1 MSADSPSPA
10 FTPAPA
16 DRTRPELRGTFGMA
30 ASTHWLATATA
41 QSVLERGGT
50 AVDAAVAAAFVLHVV
65 EPHLNGPGGDLTALV
80 APAGEHP
87 FVLAGQGAAPAAAT
101 IEHYRSLGLDE
112 IPGAGPLA
120 AAVPGSVVAWLHLLE
135 TRGTWELADV
145 LAPALGYARDGHPVH
160 ENVVRTIRAV
170 APLFEEHWP
179 TSAAQWMPGGQVP
192 EPGDMITNEPWAAVL
207 ARLMGAGEAPSSGAG
222 SSRESRV
229 RAAIDW
235 WNREVGAAVEE
246 FVREPVQHSLGGALP
261 GVLTAADLAAYA
273 PAEEEPVALSF
284 RGVDVVKAGPWS
296 QGPVLLQALAI
307 LEARA
312 ATSPHGD
319 AVLDPSTA
327 LGVHTI
333 TEALKLALADRDAWY
348 GDPAHAEV
356 PLAELLSASYA
367 AERAAAISEN
377 ASREVRPG
385 RPGGRSPWMPPVRSA
400 GETAAD
406 PLPGSGEPTLDRAG
420 RQRGDTCHLDVV
432 DRHGTMI
439 SVTSSGGWLQ
449 SSPTIPGLGFC
460 LGTRLQMAWLDEDAP
475 SRLAPGIRPRSTLS
489 PTMLVRDGRVIEALG
504 TPGGDQQDQWQLL
517 YLLRRLVGGYEPQ
530 QAIDAPMFHTDAMVS
545 SFEPRTVQPAS
556 LTVESRLGDSVIE
569 ELRARGHEVTVMGPW
584 SLGRLSC
591 VGVDPERG
599 CFYAAANSRGAQ
611 GYAAGR

>member
-1 MSADSPSPA
+1 MNDFTSP
-10 FTPAPA
+10 PA

-65 EPHLNGPGGDLTALV
+65 EPHLNGPGGDLTAIV

-101 IEHYRSLGLDE
+101 IEHYRGLGLDE

-120 AAVPGSVVAWLHLLE
+120 AAVPGSVVAWLHLLA

-145 LAPALGYARDGHPVH
+145 LAPALGHARDGHPVH

-170 APLFEEHWP
+170 APLFEQHWP
-179 TSAAQWMPGGQVP
+179 TSAAQWMPSGRVP
-192 EPGDMITNEPWAAVL
+192 EPGEMITNEPWARVL
-207 ARLMGAGEAPSSGAG
+207 ARLLAAGESTG
-222 SSRESRV
+222 SRESRV
-229 RAAIDW
+229 RAAIALW
-235 WNREVGAAVEE
+235 TEVVGGTVEQ
-246 FVREPVQHSLGGALP
+246 FVQAPVQHSIGGELP
-261 GVLTAADLAAYA
+261 GVLTAADLSAYS
-273 PAEEEPVALSF
+273 PAEEAPATLSF
-284 RGVDVVKAGPWS
+284 RGVDVLKAGLWT
-296 QGPVLLQALAI
+296 QGPALLQALAI
-307 LEARA
+307 LDA
-312 ATSPHGD
+312 AAAEHGD
-319 AVLDPSTA
+319 AMLDPSTA

-333 TEALKLALADRDAWY
+333 TEALTLALADRDAWFA
-348 GDPAHAEV
+348 DPAAIDD
-356 PLAELLSASYA
+356 PDALLTDLLAPAYA
-367 AERAAAISEN
+367 AERAALIGET

-385 RPGGRSPWMPPVRSA
+385 RPGGREPWMPPVRLAGSA
-400 GETAAD
+400 AA

-432 DRHGTMI
+432 DRHGTLI
-439 SVTSSGGWLQ
+439 SATPSGGWLQ
-449 SSPTIPGLGFC
+449 SSPTIPALGFC
-460 LGTRLQMAWLDEDAP
+460 LGTRLQMMWLDPASP
-475 SRLAPGIRPRSTLS
+475 SALAPGIRPRSTLS
-489 PTMLVRDGRVIEALG
+489 PTMLVRDGRVVEALG

-517 YLLRRLVGGYEPQ
+517 YLLRRIVGGYEPQ
-530 QAIDAPMFHTDAMVS
+530 QAIDAPMFHTDAMVA

-556 LTVESRLGDSVIE
+556 LTVESRLGDSVID

-591 VGVDPERG
+591 VGVERDRG
-599 CFYAAANSRGAQ
+599 WMFAAANSRGNQ

>member
-1 MSADSPSPA
+1 MPT
-10 FTPAPA
+10 FTPASP

-65 EPHLNGPGGDLTALV
+65 EPHLNGPGGDLTAIV
-80 APAGEHP
+80 ASAGEHP

-101 IEHYRSLGLDE
+101 MEHYQSLGLDE

-120 AAVPGSVVAWLHLLE
+120 AAVPGSVVAWLHLLA
-135 TRGTWELADV
+135 TRGTWEVRDV
-145 LAPALGYARDGHPVH
+145 LSPALGYARDGHPVH
-160 ENVVRTIRAV
+160 ANVVRTIRAV

-179 TSAAQWMPGGQVP
+179 TSAAQWMPEGRLP
-192 EPGDMITNEPWAAVL
+192 EPGDLITNEPWAAVL
-207 ARLMGAGEAPSSGAG
+207 ARLMGAGESAG
-222 SSRESRV
+222 SRESRV
-229 RAAIDW
+229 LAAIAW

-246 FVREPVQHSLGGALP
+246 FVRTPVQHSLGGALP
-261 GVLTAADLAAYA
+261 GVITAADVAAYF
-273 PAEEEPVALSF
+273 PAEESPVSLTF
-284 RGVDVVKAGPWS
+284 RGVDVVKAGPWT
-296 QGPVLLQALAI
+296 QGPVLLQTLAI
-307 LEARA
+307 LEAA
-312 ATSPHGD
+312 ASASPEGD

-333 TEALKLALADRDAWY
+333 VEALKLALADRDAWY
-348 GDPAHAEV
+348 GDPAQTDV
-356 PLAELLSASYA
+356 PLTELLSASYG
-367 AERAAAISEN
+367 AERAALIGET

-385 RPGGRSPWMPPVRSA
+385 HPGGREPWLPPLRSA
-400 GETAAD
+400 GDAATT

-432 DRHGTMI
+432 DRFGTFV
-439 SVTSSGGWLQ
+439 SATPSGGWLQ
-449 SSPTIPGLGFC
+449 SSPTIPALGFC
-460 LGTRLQMAWLDEDAP
+460 LGTRLQMAWLDADAP
-475 SRLAPGIRPRSTLS
+475 SRLEPGIRPRSTLS

-530 QAIDAPMFHTDAMVS
+530 QAIDAPMFHTDAMVA

-556 LTVESRLGDSVIE
+556 LTVESRLGDSVIA
-569 ELRARGHEVTVMGPW
+569 ELRSRGHEVTVMGPW

-599 CFYAAANSRGAQ
+599 WYYAAANSRGAQ
-611 GYAAGR
+611 GYAVGR

>member
-1 MSADSPSPA
+1 MAS

-65 EPHLNGPGGDLTALV
+65 EPHLNGPGGDLTAIV

-101 IEHYRSLGLDE
+101 IEHYRGLGLDE

-120 AAVPGSVVAWLHLLE
+120 AAVPGSVVAWLHLLA

-145 LAPALGYARDGHPVH
+145 LAPALDYARDGHPVH
-160 ENVVRTIRAV
+160 PAVVRTITAV
-170 APLFEEHWP
+170 APLFEQHWP
-179 TSAAQWMPGGQVP
+179 TSAAQWMPSGRIP
-192 EPGDMITNEPWAAVL
+192 EPGDLITNEPWAQLL
-207 ARLMGAGEAPSSGAG
+207 ARLMGAGQATGT
-222 SSRESRV
+222 RESRV
-229 RAAIDW
+229 HAAIALW
-235 WNREVGAAVEE
+235 SKVVGAAVEE
-246 FVREPVQHSLGGALP
+246 FVQSPVQHSIGGSLP
-261 GVLTAADLAAYA
+261 GVITAADLAAYS
-273 PAEEEPVALSF
+273 PAEEAPASLSF
-284 RGVDVVKAGPWS
+284 RGVEVVKAGLWT
-296 QGPVLLQALAI
+296 QGPALLQSLAI
-307 LEARA
+307 LDAVA
-312 ATSPHGD
+312 AERGD

-333 TEALKLALADRDAWY
+333 TEALKLALADRDAWCA
-348 GDPAHAEV
+348 DPAVIDE
-356 PLAELLSASYA
+356 PQRLLADLLDPVYCR
-367 AERAAAISEN
+367 ERAQLIGDT

-385 RPGGRSPWMPPVRSA
+385 RPGGREPWIPPVRSSA
-400 GETAAD
+400 TATPA
-406 PLPGSGEPTLDRAG
+406 LPGSGEPTLDRAG

-439 SVTSSGGWLQ
+439 SATPSGGWLQ
-449 SSPTIPGLGFC
+449 SSPTISALGFC
-460 LGTRLQMAWLDEDAP
+460 LGTRLQMMWLDPAAP

-489 PTMLVRDGRVIEALG
+489 PTMLMRDGRVVEALG

-517 YLLRRLVGGYEPQ
+517 YLLRRIVGGYEPQ
-530 QAIDAPMFHTDAMVS
+530 QAIDAPMFHTDAMVA

-556 LTVESRLGDSVIE
+556 LTVESRLGADVIV

-591 VGVDPERG
+591 VGIEHDRG
-599 CFYAAANSRGAQ
+599 WMFAAANSRGNQ

>member
-1 MSADSPSPA
+1 
-10 FTPAPA
+10 
-16 DRTRPELRGTFGMA
+16 MA

-87 FVLAGQGAAPAAAT
+87 FVLAGQGAAPARAT

-120 AAVPGSVVAWLHLLE
+120 AAVPGSVVAWLHLLA
-135 TRGTWELADV
+135 TRGTWEVRDV

-160 ENVVRTIRAV
+160 DSVVRVITTV

-179 TSAAQWMPGGQVP
+179 TSAAQWMPEGEIP
-192 EPGDMITNEPWAAVL
+192 APGDLITNEAWAAVL
-207 ARLMGAGEAPSSGAG
+207 AGLLRAGESAG
-222 SSRESRV
+222 SRESRV
-229 RAAIDW
+229 HAAIDGW
-235 WNREVGAAVEE
+235 HRDVGAAIEE

-261 GVLTAADLAAYA
+261 GVMTAADLAAYA
-273 PAEEEPVALSF
+273 PAEEPPLTLTF

-307 LEARA
+307 LDARA
-312 ATSPHGD
+312 ARHGG

-327 LGVHTI
+327 LGVHTV
-333 TEALKLALADRDAWY
+333 TEALKLALADRDSWY
-348 GDPAHAEV
+348 GDPAHVDV
-356 PLAELLSASYA
+356 PLDDLLSPSYA
-367 AERAAAISEN
+367 AERADLISDT
-377 ASREVRPG
+377 ASRRVRPG
-385 RPGGRSPWMPPVRSA
+385 RPGGRTPWQPPQRPA
-400 GETAAD
+400 GDAPAAA
-406 PLPGSGEPTLDRAG
+406 LPGSGEPTLDRSG

-432 DRHGTMI
+432 DRQGTMI
-439 SVTSSGGWLQ
+439 SATPSGGWLQ
-449 SSPTIPGLGFC
+449 SSPTIPSLGFC

-489 PTMLVRDGRVIEALG
+489 PTMLMRDGRVIEALG

-517 YLLRRLVGGYEPQ
+517 YLLRRIVGGYEPQ
-530 QAIDAPMFHTDAMVS
+530 QAIDAPMFHTDAMVA

-556 LTVESRLGDSVIE
+556 LTVESRLGEDVIA
-569 ELRARGHEVTVMGPW
+569 ELRARGHEVTIMGQW

-599 CFYAAANSRGAQ
+599 WFYAAANSRGAQ

>member
-1 MSADSPSPA
+1 MNS

-65 EPHLNGPGGDLTALV
+65 EPHLNGPGGDLTAIV

-101 IEHYRSLGLDE
+101 IEHYRGLGLDE
-112 IPGAGPLA
+112 VPGAGPLA
-120 AAVPGSVVAWLHLLE
+120 AAVPGSVVAWLHLLA
-135 TRGTWELADV
+135 TRGTWELSDV

-160 ENVVRTIRAV
+160 ENVVRVITAV

-179 TSAAQWMPGGQVP
+179 TSAEQWMPAGQLT
-192 EPGDMITNEPWAAVL
+192 EPDDMITNEPWAAVL
-207 ARLMGAGEAPSSGAG
+207 ARLMGAGESAG
-222 SSRESRV
+222 SRESRIL
-229 RAAIDW
+229 ASIAW
-235 WNREVGAAVEE
+235 WEREVGAAVEE
-246 FVREPVQHSLGGALP
+246 FVRTPVQHSLGGELP
-261 GVLTAADLAAYA
+261 GVMTAADLAAYS
-273 PAEEEPVALSF
+273 PAEEAPASLSF
-284 RGVDVVKAGPWS
+284 RGVEVIKAGLWT
-296 QGPVLLQALAI
+296 QGPALLQTLAI
-307 LEARA
+307 LDA
-312 ATSPHGD
+312 AAAAHGD
-319 AVLDPSTA
+319 EVLDPSTA

-333 TEALKLALADRDAWY
+333 VEALKLALADRDAWF
-348 GDPAHAEV
+348 GDPATLDDPAVIDTPEALLRDLLD
-356 PLAELLSASYA
+356 PEYARARAELIG
-367 AERAAAISEN
+367 ET

-385 RPGGRSPWMPPVRSA
+385 RPGGRDPWLPPVRES
-400 GETAAD
+400 GAAD
-406 PLPGSGEPTLDRAG
+406 APAPLPGSGEPTLDRAG

-439 SVTSSGGWLQ
+439 SATPSGGWLQ
-449 SSPTIPGLGFC
+449 SSPTIPSLGFC
-460 LGTRLQMAWLDEDAP
+460 LGTRLQMAWLDADAP

-489 PTMLVRDGRVIEALG
+489 PTMLARDGAVVEALG

-530 QAIDAPMFHTDAMVS
+530 QAIDAPMFHTDAMVA

-556 LTVESRLGDSVIE
+556 LTVESRLGESVIA
-569 ELRARGHEVTVMGPW
+569 ELRARGHDVTVMGPW

-591 VGVDPERG
+591 VGVDRERG
-599 CFYAAANSRGAQ
+599 WFYAAANSRGAQ